1 MCGRF
6 VNIEKKEKIQKL
18 FPSLSAINYSDKS
31 YNISPSNLINVIYK
45 KNNNIYLDNLFWSFS
60 FFNKQNNITQ
70 FVINARVE
78 TIASKYLFKDSFNKR
93 KCLIISNGYFEW
105 KEIKNTKQ
113 PYYISIPKNE
123 LMFFGGIWREEIKN
137 NLKKKVVCIITKE
150 ANDKLL
156 NIHARMPLLMSH
168 NEGLDFLNDDNNR
181 FLENNKSII
190 EDDIDYFPVS
200 KTVNNPKN
208 NDENCIKEINLKEN

>member
-6 VNIEKKEKIQKL
+6 VNFEKKEKIEKL
-18 FPSLSAINYSDKS
+18 FPSSKVLNYSNKS

-45 KNNNIYLDNLFWSFS
+45 NNNSIYIDNLFWSFS
-60 FFNKQNNITQ
+60 YFNKLNNITQ
-70 FVINARVE
+70 FVINARIE
-78 TIASKYLFKDSFNKR
+78 TIVSKYLFKESFIKR

-105 KEIKNTKQ
+105 KKIENTKQ

-137 NLKKKVVCIITKE
+137 NLKTNVVCIITKE
-150 ANDKLL
+150 ANENLSK
-156 NIHARMPLLMSH
+156 IHTRMPLIMSH
-168 NEGLDFLNDDNNR
+168 NEGLDFLNDDSNR
-181 FLENNKSII
+181 FLEANRSII

-208 NDENCIKEINLKEN
+208 NDEYCIKEINL

>member
-137 NLKKKVVCIITKE
+137 NLKTNVVCIITKE
-150 ANDKLL
+150 ANDNLS
-156 NIHARMPLLMSH
+156 NIHTRMPLLMSH

-181 FLENNKSII
+181 FLQSNKSII

-208 NDENCIKEINLKEN
+208 NDENCIKEINLQEN

>member
-6 VNIEKKEKIQKL
+6 VNIEKKEKILKL
-18 FPSLSAINYSDKS
+18 FPSSSVLNYSKKS

-45 KNNNIYLDNLFWSFS
+45 NNNNIFVDNLFWSFS
-60 FFNKQNNITQ
+60 YFNKQNNITQ
-70 FVINARVE
+70 FVINARIE
-78 TIASKYLFKDSFNKR
+78 TIASKYLFKESFIKR

-105 KEIKNTKQ
+105 KKIENTKQ

-137 NLKKKVVCIITKE
+137 NLKTNVVCIITKE
-150 ANDKLL
+150 ANENLSK
-156 NIHARMPLLMSH
+156 IHTRMPLIMSH
-168 NEGLDFLNDDNNR
+168 NEGLDFLNDDSNR
-181 FLENNKSII
+181 FLEENRSII

-208 NDENCIKEINLKEN
+208 NDEYCIKEINL

>member
-60 FFNKQNNITQ
+60 FFNKQNNVTQ

-137 NLKKKVVCIITKE
+137 NLKTNVVCIITKE
-150 ANDKLL
+150 ANDNLS
-156 NIHARMPLLMSH
+156 NIHTRMPLLMSH

-208 NDENCIKEINLKEN
+208 NDENCIKEINLQEN